1 MLVVCYLEDT
11 EIFGGELE
19 LTEDNVKDQVTH
31 NQITIANELNN
42 YFLNVAGS
50 VSNKKIDE
58 KGKGVS

>member
-1 MLVVCYLEDT
+1 MVCYLEDT